1 MIPLVESRRSETAE
15 LCRRRRVR
23 RLEVFGSA
31 TGAGEGFDANGSDL
45 DFLVEFLPLERG
57 QRAEAYFGLL
67 EDLQGLFGRAVDLVM
82 ARAIRNRYFLEAIQA
97 HREVLYAD

>member
-1 MIPLVESRRSETAE
+1 MIPLVESRRSEIAE
-15 LCRRRRVR
+15 LCRRHRVR

-31 TGAGEGFDANGSDL
+31 TAAGEDFDPHGSDL

-57 QRAEAYFGLL
+57 QRADAYFGLL
-67 EDLQGLFGRAVDLVM
+67 EGLQDVFGRHIDLVM
-82 ARAIRNRYFLEAIQA
+82 TRAIRNRYFMEAIQA